1 MSRHEKHNGWCNVET
16 FTVAS
21 WINNEEGSQDW
32 WLERAQQA
40 LEDAQE
46 SKYFTKEEEAVF
58 LLAEELK
65 DYFEDS
71 HELTLEHSG
80 LYYDLLM
87 GALQIVDWREVAES
101 ILETAK
107 ENV

>member
-1 MSRHEKHNGWCNVET
+1 MSEKYNGWSNWES
-16 FTVAS
+16 FTVAL
-21 WINNEEGSQDW
+21 WINNEEGSQDYW
-32 WLERAQQA
+32 IEQGKQA

-65 DYFEDS
+65 AFYEDS

-87 GALQIVDWREVAES
+87 GALQVVDWREVAES
-101 ILETAK
+101 LLETAK